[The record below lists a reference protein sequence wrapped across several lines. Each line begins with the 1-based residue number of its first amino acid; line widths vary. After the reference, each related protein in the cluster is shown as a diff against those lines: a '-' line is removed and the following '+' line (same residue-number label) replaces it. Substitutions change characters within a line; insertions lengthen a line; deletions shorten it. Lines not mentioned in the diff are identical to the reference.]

1 MVGSFS
7 ILILTQGGLVLFY
20 KKHEVAEDWMIY
32 LPDANH
38 QSSIINLELTI

>member
-20 KKHEVAEDWMIY
+20 KKHAKDRHRLRRSAQVRFARIGAKMI
-32 LPDANH
+32 
-38 QSSIINLELTI
+38 